1 MQEGVRRVV
10 VKREMRKGVGKV
22 YICCILMCHPDN
34 YKNRSIFEFKIEFI
48 SGLIAI
54 STLHRAINYKFSCI
68 FEY

>member
-10 VKREMRKGVGKV
+10 VGREMRKGVGKM
-22 YICCILMCHPDN
+22 YICCILMRHPDN
-34 YKNRSIFEFKIEFI
+34 LKNRSIFELKIEFL

-54 STLHRAINYKFSCI
+54 LTLHRTINYKISCI